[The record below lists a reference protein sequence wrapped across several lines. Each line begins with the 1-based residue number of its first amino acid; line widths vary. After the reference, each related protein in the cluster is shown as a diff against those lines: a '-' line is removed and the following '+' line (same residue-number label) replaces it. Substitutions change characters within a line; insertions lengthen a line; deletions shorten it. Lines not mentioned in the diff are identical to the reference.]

1 MISEIT
7 KNTTL
12 KQILVANNV
21 VKKIIKNL
29 NWALF
34 AHLITL
40 LFHNSYA
47 LKK

>member
-21 VKKIIKNL
+21 VKKNIKNL

-34 AHLITL
+34 AHLVTL
-40 LFHNSYA
+40 LFHNSYP